1 VVEILSRAGPLLPT
15 AGGEVLVLRPR
26 DGAAGPA
33 DPANAEV
40 IRIDLE
46 KLQSGALGQNPL
58 LQADDTVLVPRAS
71 RVSVF
76 GEVRSPGVYNAP
88 SGGMTVR
95 QAISL
100 AGGFAKGAGRTARIL
115 RPLEGRMLEL
125 NAKLDDAV
133 TPGDTVVVEKK
144 KGVF

>member
-1 VVEILSRAGPLLPT
+1 
-15 AGGEVLVLRPR
+15 VLRPR

-33 DPANAEV
+33 DAAHAEV

-46 KLQSGALGQNPL
+46 KLQSGLLAQNPL
-58 LQADDTVLVPRAS
+58 LQANDTVLVPRAS
-71 RVSVF
+71 RVFVF

-95 QAISL
+95 QAVSL
-100 AGGFAKGAGRTARIL
+100 AGGFARGAARNTARIL

-133 TPGDTVVVEKK
+133 APGDTVVVEKK
-144 KGVF
+144 KGIF